1 MLIYVDESG
10 NWDPEA
16 SRDKVL
22 TLGAVVF
29 FDDKVGPQQLYNAH
43 REVLLGK
50 HATEVRVDSEYDAVV
65 HILSGG
71 SLKKVAGYIERDKLI
86 PSRNSP
92 IDSVIPWGKA
102 LVFLLSPLLAFS
114 PANGATVTI
123 ATRSFERD
131 FSGEDW
137 EGERQT
143 SHINEDEVGQSIY
156 FGVHALLRSLGR
168 EDLISK
174 MTRDRLRIRFRP
186 AKGKGKDG
194 CCLVLADFL
203 ANLVF
208 RHLKDP
214 QNPKYKEQIDRVCP
228 EWVPLEI

>member
-22 TLGAVVF
+22 TLGAVVL
-29 FDDKVGPQQLYNAH
+29 FDDAVAQQLYDAH
-43 REVLLGK
+43 RDVLQGK
-50 HATEVRVDSEYDAVV
+50 HATEVRVDSEYDAIID
-65 HILSGG
+65 ILSRGD
-71 SLKKVAGYIERDKLI
+71 LKKVAGYIERDRLI
-86 PSRNSP
+86 PPRNSP

-102 LVFLLSPLLAFS
+102 LAFLLSPLLAFS
-114 PANGATVTI
+114 PDKGATITI

-131 FSGEDW
+131 FSRENW
-137 EGERQT
+137 EGERQA
-143 SHINEDEVGQSIY
+143 SDINENEVSQNIY

-168 EDLISK
+168 EDLLSK
-174 MTRDRLRIRFRP
+174 VTQDRLGIRFRS

-214 QNPKYKEQIDRVCP
+214 QDPKYKERLDRVCP
-228 EWVPLEI
+228 ELAPLEI